1 MIDAFSRFMILN
13 LALRLLEP
21 KILCSIAAAKANL
34 ATNPVFDRLDIMR
47 LGRFVRPDVD
57 SDPKYLGAAFYERPG
72 FEIRNAGAL
81 LY

>member
-1 MIDAFSRFMILN
+1 MIDAYSRFMILN

-21 KILCSIAAAKANL
+21 KMLCSIAAAKANL

-57 SDPKYLGAAFYERPG
+57 PRYLGAAFYERPG
-72 FEIRNAGAL
+72 FEIRTAEAL